1 MTGFTFRTAP
11 RIHVETGG
19 LSQVGKL
26 FAELGCRR
34 VLIVTD
40 RGIVGCG
47 FADIALKSL
56 ADVGLEAAVFDGIVA
71 DPPVAVV
78 EAGVAA
84 ARDLGADGVLGL
96 GGGSSLDA
104 AKVVALAANT
114 DQTIENM
121 FGIDKTRG
129 ERLKMILAPTTS
141 GTGSEVTWVSV
152 LTSGA
157 NLKSVIYSPV
167 LLPDIA
173 LLDAALT
180 LGMPRHITAATALD
194 AMVHAVEG
202 YTSRTKKNLMAD
214 AMAEKALGL
223 LGTNFRAVL
232 ADPSNAVVRE
242 KMLLG
247 ATLAGMAFVNASVA
261 AVHGLSYPLGARFHI
276 PHGHGNALVMASVFR
291 FNLRAA
297 EAMYA
302 ELASALLP
310 GRSFNGPRAAAEALI
325 DELDAMFI
333 ESGLEGRLSKLGISE
348 ADLPVMAEDVVIN
361 NARLIASNPCD
372 MSYDD
377 VLGIYRSIY

>member
-1 MTGFTFRTAP
+1 MAGFTFRTAP
-11 RIHVETGG
+11 RIHCETGG
-19 LSQVGKL
+19 LAQVGTL
-26 FAELGCRR
+26 FGELGCRR

-40 RGIVGCG
+40 RGITALG
-47 FADIALKSL
+47 IAQKAVEALRAS
-56 ADVGLEAAVFDGIVA
+56 GIEAAVFDGIVA

-104 AKVVALAANT
+104 AKVVALAANG
-114 DQTIENM
+114 DQPIEDM
-121 FGIDKTRG
+121 FGIDKTKG
-129 ERLKMILAPTTS
+129 QRLKLILAPTTA

-167 LLPDIA
+167 LLPDVA
-173 LLDAALT
+173 LLDAGLT

-202 YTSRTKKNLMAD
+202 YTSRTRKNMFAD
-214 AMAEKALGL
+214 AMAEKGLAL
-223 LGTNFRAVL
+223 LGGSYRAVL
-232 ADPSNAVVRE
+232 ADPSDAVARE

-247 ATLAGMAFVNASVA
+247 ATFAGMAFVNASVA

-291 FNLRAA
+291 FNLDAA
-297 EAMYA
+297 ETQYA
-302 ELASALLP
+302 ELAPVLLP
-310 GRSFNGPRAAAEALI
+310 GRSFNSQRAAAEAMI
-325 DELDAMFI
+325 NELDAMFI
-333 ESGLEGRLSKLGISE
+333 ESGLEGRLSRLGITE
-348 ADLPVMAEDVVIN
+348 PDLAIMAEDVVVN

-372 MSYDD
+372 MSFDD
-377 VLGIYRSIY
+377 VLGIYRSIF